1 MYRFKMNLLA
11 KLLTLI
17 ITIAV
22 IGGVILITYA
32 IQNEERGLFE
42 EKVQASKLMAGPIV
56 HSIYK
61 DMLDE
66 RADMARYLIGGMI
79 AQGNT
84 VRTQVIRGNG
94 VEEAFQDFK
103 TLREVEEAYD
113 GLRPEWTEN
122 HPDKENN
129 VAAGV
134 DDPRFKE
141 ALEAFKGGRQE
152 SIYYTE
158 ALKGQRILTYL
169 TPLIK
174 QKKCSACHTK
184 NETIRGVL
192 MISTSLQEMDARLAA
207 SRRNW
212 ILYGGSLLAA
222 TCAILTF
229 FVRWLIS
236 PLKEMTEIAAQIA
249 EGNFTREIQVRTDDE
264 VGLLA
269 RAFSEMAASLKR
281 VMRELASSIREN
293 SRQIVSSSQSL
304 SAASQ
309 QMSANSKRTEAL
321 ASNVSTA
328 SEETNRNV
336 QTVAT
341 AAGQMSVSFRAVSN
355 DVQKAAQKT
364 SHAVQMAE
372 ATNSTISKLGG
383 SSAEVGKVV
392 KVITSI
398 AEQTNLLALNAMIE
412 ASRAGEAGKGFA
424 VVANEVKDLAKKTT
438 KATEEI
444 GQKIAAIQTDTE
456 EAIGA
461 IHEIR
466 KVIGEIN
473 DIATA
478 ISGTLEEQAAT
489 TQQISRNVAEAARGT
504 NEVAQNIGGV
514 AAASKSTAEAALS
527 VLAASE
533 DLAKRASDLIALID
547 RFTVE
552 SSDLRSEGGGRGDSA
567 RGPLI
572 PKPMK
577 NNQALA

>member
-1 MYRFKMNLLA
+1 MSLLKMSLLA

-22 IGGVILITYA
+22 ISGTVLITHA
-32 IQNEERGLFE
+32 IKNEERGVFD

-66 RADMARYLIGGMI
+66 RADMARYLIAGMI

-84 VRTQVIRGNG
+84 VRTQIVRGNG

-103 TLREVEEAYD
+103 TLREVEVEYD
-113 GLRPEWTEN
+113 GLRPEWTDN
-122 HPDKENN
+122 HPNKEVN

-141 ALEAFKGGRQE
+141 ALGAFKEGRLE

-158 ALKGQRILTYL
+158 EVDGRRILTYL

-174 QKKCSACHTK
+174 QKKCNACHTK
-184 NETIRGVL
+184 DETIRGVL
-192 MISTSLQEMDARLAA
+192 MISTSLQEMDARLAD
-207 SRRNW
+207 SRRDW
-212 ILYGGSLLAA
+212 ILYGVSILVG
-222 TCAILTF
+222 TCMTLTF

-236 PLKEMTEIAAQIA
+236 PLKQMTEIAAQIA
-249 EGNFTREIQVRTDDE
+249 KGNFSREIQVRTDDE
-264 VGLLA
+264 VGILA
-269 RAFSEMAASLKR
+269 RAFSEMATSLKKS
-281 VMRELASSIREN
+281 MRELASGIREN
-293 SRQIVSSSQSL
+293 SRQIVAASRSL
-304 SAASQ
+304 SASSQ
-309 QMSANSKRTEAL
+309 HMSANSKETEAL
-321 ASNVSTA
+321 ASNVSSA

-336 QTVAT
+336 QSVAT
-341 AAGQMSVSFRAVSN
+341 SAEEMSVSFKEVSQ

-392 KVITSI
+392 RVITSI

-444 GQKIAAIQTDTE
+444 GLKISTIQADTE
-456 EAIGA
+456 EAIKA
-461 IHEIR
+461 INEIR
-466 KVIGEIN
+466 KIIGEIN
-473 DIATA
+473 IIATSIA
-478 ISGTLEEQAAT
+478 GALEQQAAT
-489 TQQISRNVAEAARGT
+489 THEISRNVAEAARGT
-504 NEVAQNIGGV
+504 SEVAQNISGV
-514 AAASKSTAEAALS
+514 ATASKSTAEAAVS
-527 VLAASE
+527 VLASSE

-547 RFTVE
+547 KFTVE
-552 SSDLRSEGGGRGDSA
+552 SNELKPDAGGKAGPA
-567 RGPLI
+567 RQPLI
-572 PKPMK
+572 STPMK
-577 NNQALA
+577 NDQAQA